1 MIRTIS
7 SLVLALMFAIPY
19 GGIAAAHPHVW
30 VTVKS
35 EILHDKSG
43 QVTGIRH
50 RWTFDEFYSAFASQG
65 LDTNQDGKFDRKE
78 LDGLA
83 EENVMSLKEFDYFT
97 FVKAG
102 GKDVGISTPTDY
114 WLEHVDGV
122 LVLNFTL
129 PLSSPMDARKV
140 ASSLAIYD
148 PTYFVAFSFAKKNP
162 IRLAAS
168 APKGCSVALKRR
180 ENKTVE
186 TASLSEAFFN
196 KLDANSGF
204 GARFAQTIAINC
216 NGR

>member
-19 GGIAAAHPHVW
+19 GGTAAAHPHVW

-43 QVTGIRH
+43 QVSGIRH
-50 RWTFDEFYSAFASQG
+50 SWTFDEFYSAFASQG

-78 LDGLA
+78 LSGLA

-102 GKDVGISTPTDY
+102 GKDIEISTPTDY
-114 WLEHVDGV
+114 WLDHVDGV

-129 PLSSPMDARKV
+129 PLASPVDARKI
-140 ASSLAIYD
+140 ASNLAIYD
-148 PTYFVAFSFAKKNP
+148 PTYFVAFSFAIKNP
-162 IRLAAS
+162 IRLAS
-168 APKGCSVALKRR
+168 TAPRGCSVAIKRR

-186 TASLSEAFFN
+186 TASLSEAFFEN
-196 KLDANSGF
+196 LNASSSF
-204 GARFAQTIAINC
+204 GSQFAQTININC